1 MMSEVP
7 VFEQVAYQEQR
18 PVAVA
23 ASEASAE
30 LVAATLSVH
39 GVDASVAAV
48 DRAYPALN
56 WVHGYQ
62 VVVAEADEETARR
75 VLDDLASSAL
85 EGVHIPPEQAES

>member
-1 MMSEVP
+1 M
-7 VFEQVAYQEQR
+7 FEQVTYQEQR

-39 GVDASVAAV
+39 GVAAAVAVV

-56 WVHGYQ
+56 WVEGYQ
-62 VVVAEADEETARR
+62 VVVTDVDEEMARR

-85 EGVHIPPEQAES
+85 DGVHLPPEQSQG